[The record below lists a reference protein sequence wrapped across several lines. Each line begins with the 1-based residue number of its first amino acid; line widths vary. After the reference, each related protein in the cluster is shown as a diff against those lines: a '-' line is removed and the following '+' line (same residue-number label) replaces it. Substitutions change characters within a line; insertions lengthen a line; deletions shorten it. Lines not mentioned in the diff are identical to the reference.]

1 MGFGFRVL
9 GFGFRVS
16 GVQIVNPF
24 TKYALTMTPVALCL
38 EELLPMDP
46 KLPSYRRAS
55 LAIRTALVAS
65 TVCVALLIPFFGYVM
80 AFIGSFLSMTVVR
93 GRLRDSTA
101 KP

>member
-1 MGFGFRVL
+1 MIFL
-9 GFGFRVS
+9 GFWGP
-16 GVQIVNPF
+16 QIVNPF

-80 AFIGSFLSMTVVR
+80 AFIGSFLSMTVVSI
-93 GRLRDSTA
+93 LDLHS
-101 KP
+101 KPPNP